1 MNDLKSIIFRNELGN
16 EKQFLISDFNMAEYK
31 QGQGI
36 LKVKIQ
42 NKKMSL
48 IKINLF
54 NSQFQNIQLIYAITN
69 PDVHY
74 LYFKKK

>member
-16 EKQFLISDFNMAEYK
+16 EKQFLISEFNMAEYK